1 MIVDTLYLSSAA
13 RIGMSWFRRDRSMVL
28 AAIVIAAIAIPCL
41 MAPLIAPYDPRYTPD
56 IVNLKYAAPSL
67 FHLMGTDSMSRDILS
82 RLLYGG
88 RLSLSLAVFA
98 TLVSITV
105 GTAYG
110 AIAGYSSG
118 LTASVLERVLDTLLA
133 IPRLLVL
140 IVIFAT
146 WENIE
151 LKGFIVILGS
161 TGWYGLARLVRGQ
174 VLALKSQDFV
184 TSARALGATQT
195 RILVRHIL
203 PGVIT
208 PVVVA
213 ATLGLGQIIML
224 ESGLSWLGIGLSIP
238 TPSWGSMI
246 QEGSEQITTNWWIWL
261 FPALALVLIV
271 LAFNVLGDGLLRALS
286 PRQLNRR

>member
-1 MIVDTLYLSSAA
+1 M
-13 RIGMSWFRRDRSMVL
+13 
-28 AAIVIAAIAIPCL
+28 
-41 MAPLIAPYDPRYTPD
+41 
-56 IVNLKYAAPSL
+56 
-67 FHLMGTDSMSRDILS
+67 
-82 RLLYGG
+82 
-88 RLSLSLAVFA
+88 
-98 TLVSITV
+98 
-105 GTAYG
+105 
-110 AIAGYSSG
+110 
-118 LTASVLERVLDTLLA
+118 
-133 IPRLLVL
+133 
-140 IVIFAT
+140 
-146 WENIE
+146 
-151 LKGFIVILGS
+151 
-161 TGWYGLARLVRGQ
+161 ARLVRGQ